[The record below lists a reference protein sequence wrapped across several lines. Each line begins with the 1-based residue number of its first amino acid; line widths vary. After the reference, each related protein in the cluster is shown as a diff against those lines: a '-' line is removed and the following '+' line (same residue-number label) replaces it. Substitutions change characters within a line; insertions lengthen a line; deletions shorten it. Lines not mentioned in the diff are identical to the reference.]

1 MKSRRNLP
9 SIFNHKKSKL
19 HQLTT
24 IEKKYRKQIDDLIVH
39 LKNSKFLTD
48 DRVESAL
55 RNIPRHKFVRESELE
70 HAYENEPLPI
80 MKKQTISQPGVVTR
94 MTEWLDVKNGQ
105 NILEIGTGSG
115 WQSAI
120 LSHLVGSGTVYSIER
135 HPQLVKFAQENLKK
149 LNICNVH
156 VILGDGT
163 FGHSQKSP
171 YDRII
176 ITAACNEIPSVLL
189 EQLSE
194 SGLIIAPVGDSSQSL
209 VLLQKTLKE
218 MVEIKKQSKYV
229 FVPLVGKFGKK

>member
-1 MKSRRNLP
+1 MAK
-9 SIFNHKKSKL
+9 I
-19 HQLTT
+19 Q
-24 IEKKYRKQIDDLIVH
+24 IEKKYQTAINDLIIY

-48 DRVESAL
+48 ERVESAL
-55 RNIPRHKFVRESELE
+55 QNIPRHEFVPESELDY
-70 HAYENEPLPI
+70 AYDNEPLST

-120 LSHLVGSGTVYSIER
+120 LSYLVGTGTIYSIER
-135 HPQLVKFAQENLKK
+135 HPELVKFAQKNLKK
-149 LNICNVH
+149 LNIDNVH

-163 FGHSQKSP
+163 LGYSQASP

-176 ITAACNEIPSVLL
+176 ITAACNEIPLYLL
-189 EQLSE
+189 DQLKE
-194 SGLIIAPVGDSSQSL
+194 NGLIIAPVGDSSQSL
-209 VLLQKTLKE
+209 VLLQKTSKG

-229 FVPLVGKFGKK
+229 FVPLIGKFDKK